1 MIDRSSVIRISFLDR
16 LSNDSCIITTT
27 RSPSYPGEKVCYR
40 RPPPVTAPQGIHVSF
55 VGIEPETSICR
66 CCSIK
71 SHRRPAPPLYSH
83 FLPRFGTTTLTSMG
97 LVINNSVRQ
106 IPGPSILGMGTLV
119 IHFGNCTRQSKC
131 TVASLGSVPKLGNPS
146 SSSPSPSPLFPLCL
160 VVTGSFLCI
169 TNIYSWSPHGKPLST
184 SLSSCHAST
193 YYSAME
199 KTGPRRSPPY
209 ET

>member
-1 MIDRSSVIRISFLDR
+1 MFRLWGSSRR
-16 LSNDSCIITTT
+16 LQSVDVVVLSLIGGPL
-27 RSPSYPGEKVCYR
+27 RPSIP
-40 RPPPVTAPQGIHVSF
+40 
-55 VGIEPETSICR
+55 TS
-66 CCSIK
+66 
-71 SHRRPAPPLYSH
+71 
-83 FLPRFGTTTLTSMG
+83 PRFGTTTLTSMG

-106 IPGPSILGMGTLV
+106 IPGPSILGMGTLA
-119 IHFGNCTRQSKC
+119 IHFGNYTRQSKC

-169 TNIYSWSPHGKPLST
+169 TNIYSWSPHGKAWST

-209 ET
+209 ETHTQVHSSKVSRINRDSCQVHGLRKEGNTP